1 MDVQKIH
8 SSCHLLFEPKNL
20 DIHRT
25 QLCQF
30 KLQSNVAASRFLFRS
45 GKLSVIEI
53 LVSHMASVQ
62 LLIQTCCWRPSVWMH
77 CWNGS
82 VSIFPLSLNRIDH
95 WFVVGLLAAF
105 TNQSTTN
112 CWHWKPWINWAPHR
126 TDASSPA
133 ILVLDGSSAGLLL
146 LGTLSIHQNDGK

>member
-1 MDVQKIH
+1 MFPARFKNIHESKNMDVQKIH

-62 LLIQTCCWRPSVWMH
+62 LLIQPAAGVHRFGCIVGMDRFPFSPFHLTELITGLSLVCWR
-77 CWNGS
+77 
-82 VSIFPLSLNRIDH
+82 LSLTSLPLIA
-95 WFVVGLLAAF
+95 G
-105 TNQSTTN
+105 T
-112 CWHWKPWINWAPHR
+112 
-126 TDASSPA
+126 
-133 ILVLDGSSAGLLL
+133 GS
-146 LGTLSIHQNDGK
+146 LG